1 MPMIITAVLIVAALC
16 GCGRS
21 GVKVSGAVMLDSVP
35 LENGWAEFT
44 PKDLANGP
52 NAGAI
57 IKQGRYSIEPTGN
70 VSPGDFVVQIHSWR
84 LTGKKMDGGGGLL
97 VDEIDTKSF
106 SMDRT
111 SSPLVCQLKTGV
123 NKVDFELA
131 SSHANPSSRNAKNK
145 Q

>member
-1 MPMIITAVLIVAALC
+1 MITTAVLVVAALC
-16 GCGRS
+16 GCGKS
-21 GVKVSGAVMLDSVP
+21 GVKVSGAVTLDAVP

-44 PKDLANGP
+44 PEDLANGP

-57 IKQGRYSIEPTGN
+57 IKQGRFSIEPTGN
-70 VSPGDFVVQIHSWR
+70 ISPGDFVVQIHAWR
-84 LTGKKMDGGGGLL
+84 LTKKKMDGGGGLL

-106 SMDRT
+106 SKDRT
-111 SSPLVCQLKTGV
+111 NSPLVCQLKTGV

-131 SSHANPSSRNAKNK
+131 SSHASPSSRTAKNK